1 MVDAETYD
9 LMLWGLVAL
18 AITAILFII
27 AYPYIFGENVT
38 ERIQT
43 ATTTRSKKVAAR
55 SAAEVTAS
63 RKKAVTET
71 LKEIDL
77 RKKKNEKASL
87 RTRLQQA
94 GLDMDAQAYWMSS
107 VILGFIVAVMVYF
120 SLPVSLAS
128 LAPGLAGIAGFVGA
142 LGLPGWILNFL
153 IKRRQTKFLANLA
166 NAIEVVVRGVKTG
179 LPLNECLGIIARETP
194 EPICTEFKE
203 VVDQQRLGVPLPEA
217 MERLV
222 SRMPLPEVKF
232 LAIVIA
238 IQQSSGGN
246 LSEALGN
253 LAQVLR
259 DRYGLKLKVKA
270 MSAEALA
277 SAMVLGSMPPIV
289 ICLIQLTSPGYLD
302 PMFTTK
308 VGNMLVGFGIF
319 WMSCGIFIMRN
330 MINFKY

>member
-18 AITAILFII
+18 AITAIIFIL

-71 LKEIDL
+71 LKEIDI
-77 RKKKNEKASL
+77 RKKKLEKASL

-94 GLDMDAQAYWMSS
+94 GLDMDAKAYWMSS
-107 VILGFIVAVMVYF
+107 VILGCFVAVAVYF
-120 SLPVSLAS
+120 SLPASLAA
-128 LAPGLAGIAGFVGA
+128 LAPGLAGVAGFVGA

-153 IKRRQTKFLANLA
+153 IKRRQNQFLANLA
-166 NAIEVVVRGVKTG
+166 NAIDVVVRGVKTG
-179 LPLNECLGIIARETP
+179 LPLNECLGIIGRETP
-194 EPICTEFKE
+194 EPICSEFKE
-203 VVDQQRLGVPLPEA
+203 VVDQQRLGVPLSEA
-217 MERLV
+217 MDRLV
-222 SRMPLPEVKF
+222 VRMPLPEVKF

-259 DRYGLKLKVKA
+259 DRFSLKLKVKA

-302 PMFTTK
+302 PMFNTK
-308 VGNMLVGFGIF
+308 VGNMLVGFGLF
-319 WMSCGIFIMRN
+319 WMSCGIFIMRK